1 MLPCKAPCFKYYIIS
16 IIINVA
22 CGQWENQCLNLWVIC
37 VLSLLFIYLFKF
49 WNFLGSCDYQ
59 PPRQH
64 LPGSAEG
71 QVAGN
76 TPGIW
81 ARRRCGLLLH
91 HQAAGQRQQL
101 VRGPLCLAT
110 GVKGDQACCRKQGVL
125 SKTQRCMLISPLTSL
140 LPPLRPNR
148 RTLPLLLPWLV
159 LAAAFSMLLWLSS
172 SVFPLCMISG
182 FGCLA
187 GGEINLIAASISFP
201 THSIWIGLWG
211 YDYIR
216 TNHSV
221 VWI

>member
-1 MLPCKAPCFKYYIIS
+1 MLPCKAPCYIYYIIS
-16 IIINVA
+16 IIIYIA
-22 CGQWENQCLNLWVIC
+22 CWQWGNKCLNLWVIC
-37 VLSLLFIYLFKF
+37 AVITFLYLLIFFYS
-49 WNFLGSCDYQ
+49 LGSCDYQ

-81 ARRRCGLLLH
+81 AWRRCSLLLH
-91 HQAAGQRQQL
+91 HQAAGQCQQP

-125 SKTQRCMLISPLTSL
+125 SKTQRCMLISPIPSL

-159 LAAAFSMLLWLSS
+159 LAAAFSMLLWFSS
-172 SVFPLCMISG
+172 SVFPLGMISG
-182 FGCLA
+182 FRLPGRRR
-187 GGEINLIAASISFP
+187 
-201 THSIWIGLWG
+201 
-211 YDYIR
+211 D
-216 TNHSV
+216 
-221 VWI
+221 